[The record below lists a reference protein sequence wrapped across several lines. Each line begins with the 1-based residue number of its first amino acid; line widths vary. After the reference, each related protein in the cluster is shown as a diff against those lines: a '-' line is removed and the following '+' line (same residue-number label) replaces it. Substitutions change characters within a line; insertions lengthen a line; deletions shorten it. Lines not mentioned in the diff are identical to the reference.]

1 MQDGIIT
8 EITQNPE
15 LYKEYLNMQA
25 DNPTYSPGN
34 IALVIGQGTSET
46 TRFGTLAFWKGLG
59 RNVND
64 SESKNGM
71 MIYARSTF
79 RKGYDLTPV
88 YDISQTYGKPVKEPP
103 KLIAGSEKMDAALT
117 ALLNYAVVPLELNKD
132 IKQPAL
138 YDEKE
143 LKLSINPNSTEYEV
157 FSALATEI
165 ALSRIHGKGRYTDF
179 TREENLLDA
188 DSISYILCRRFG
200 IERPQPDASKVAALY
215 DGYDGAE
222 RRNALDKIQEMC
234 KQIGGSIERSIE
246 PQQRNRSNNRSAR

>member
-64 SESKNGM
+64 SERKNGM

-88 YDISQTYGKPVKEPP
+88 YDISQTYVKPVRPAPP
-103 KLIAGSEKMDAALT
+103 PSVFAFEYIVISLIRTTCECGFYHIM
-117 ALLNYAVVPLELNKD
+117 
-132 IKQPAL
+132 
-138 YDEKE
+138 
-143 LKLSINPNSTEYEV
+143 
-157 FSALATEI
+157 
-165 ALSRIHGKGRYTDF
+165 
-179 TREENLLDA
+179 
-188 DSISYILCRRFG
+188 
-200 IERPQPDASKVAALY
+200 SKCV
-215 DGYDGAE
+215 
-222 RRNALDKIQEMC
+222 
-234 KQIGGSIERSIE
+234 S
-246 PQQRNRSNNRSAR
+246 P